1 MRWKQ
6 NRGRRSD
13 SNFLWSW
20 EVGERKGERE
30 IYIYISFGFA
40 FNLLDLCFLPSVF
53 CLSAGGALCGTD
65 DALKL

>member
-20 EVGERKGERE
+20 EVGIGREKER
-30 IYIYISFGFA
+30 SFGFA
-40 FNLLDLCFLPSVF
+40 LNLLDLCFLPSVF
-53 CLSAGGALCGTD
+53 CLSAGGALCGRD